1 MLLLG
6 WLSLIT
12 IFEITK
18 LLLQCCSHLVAFV
31 GSAERIHSG
40 GNGEFPCNCA
50 GNSSSQP
57 SRGLMDGGVLEYYSM
72 LRRASSS
79 FQGSE
84 QRLFRTEHL
93 YRAGR
98 HLTHVL

>member
-12 IFEITK
+12 IFEISY
-18 LLLQCCSHLVAFV
+18 LLLQSRSHLVTLI
-31 GSAERIHSG
+31 GTAEGVHSG
-40 GNGEFPCNCA
+40 CDSEFPCDCA

-57 SRGLMDGGVLEYYSM
+57 SWGLVDGGVLEYYSM

-79 FQGSE
+79 F
-84 QRLFRTEHL
+84 
-93 YRAGR
+93 
-98 HLTHVL
+98 